1 MPSTSTS
8 SQAQADDLLGDINDL
23 PDRPPTP
30 SEHATLDELRDVRI
44 RSLIIGM
51 SNRFPLFSQALFDWQ
66 DRCALIEDL
75 YRELKIENLK
85 LSATLAKGR
94 KKVLDVPIAT
104 QAHEAEIAKYARKFI
119 IVTPLVEFSIIHKT
133 GRPSI
138 DPRSPQRFA
147 SMAAFKLG
155 TIAEIFDIFPEGSKV
170 IPIIGMS
177 DWFSEKFQ
185 HYHKDQ
191 KCKLVATLK
200 LAMPIVFPTVSA
212 AAWLSPEVR
221 KTDPECIRLRANGL
235 HAAFLYPPGREGIQ
249 SFACRNPNLPQLLRA
264 ALFNMSS
271 LKPNARPLATSNGVK
286 WGICQTEAEMIATM
300 CTIAMHHLSY
310 DRQFQAEGDHS
321 GFRYMVFYQ
330 NVLKSLITKQHTP
343 RVKAIKEL
351 WNKVAFDGVLPANVN
366 NPVVADE
373 DADEEDNRRFFER
386 WDNDD
391 MEEDGF
397 GDDDLQEVGVGVHSL
412 RLNDVETEP
421 EEIRQA
427 ILPPSLS
434 RAGASHNVTQ
444 PEHNLPPVFTP
455 ISRAATPPC
464 TVSARLA
471 SLPAHSGEP
480 SAEIQETLA
489 AEEAP
494 VPAISRKSV
503 RKGAATGAATG
514 VKGSRGAGRGT
525 RRGRSRGDLE

>member
-1 MPSTSTS
+1 
-8 SQAQADDLLGDINDL
+8 
-23 PDRPPTP
+23 
-30 SEHATLDELRDVRI
+30 
-44 RSLIIGM
+44 
-51 SNRFPLFSQALFDWQ
+51 
-66 DRCALIEDL
+66 
-75 YRELKIENLK
+75 
-85 LSATLAKGR
+85 
-94 KKVLDVPIAT
+94 
-104 QAHEAEIAKYARKFI
+104 
-119 IVTPLVEFSIIHKT
+119 
-133 GRPSI
+133 
-138 DPRSPQRFA
+138 
-147 SMAAFKLG
+147 
-155 TIAEIFDIFPEGSKV
+155 
-170 IPIIGMS
+170 
-177 DWFSEKFQ
+177 
-185 HYHKDQ
+185 
-191 KCKLVATLK
+191 
-200 LAMPIVFPTVSA
+200 
-212 AAWLSPEVR
+212 
-221 KTDPECIRLRANGL
+221 
-235 HAAFLYPPGREGIQ
+235 
-249 SFACRNPNLPQLLRA
+249 
-264 ALFNMSS
+264 
-271 LKPNARPLATSNGVK
+271 
-286 WGICQTEAEMIATM
+286 
-300 CTIAMHHLSY
+300 
-310 DRQFQAEGDHS
+310 
-321 GFRYMVFYQ
+321 MVFYQ

-444 PEHNLPPVFTP
+444 PEDNLPPVFTP